1 MMRRKRRGK
10 KKTIVWSKFMDDDA
24 AAKADAQQ
32 QALQI
37 GMAMGAA
44 EADRQADN
52 GSFSSSFV
60 GRQTAALNDVTLD
73 DGTQAEDEGNVP
85 AWMMSGWLVHKNEI
99 EYLSELGQ
107 GMFGAVSLVRVR
119 GTLMAAKQL
128 NPDVEHEEEK
138 RQELLREVKAMA
150 ELQHTNVVRIFGVC
164 LDAGHTCVLME
175 FASNGTVRDMLNRA
189 QKEGAPL
196 PTYALFGLMRDIVLG
211 MRHAHAHKPNPIL
224 HRDLKAANIL
234 LDDNHRAL
242 VSDFGLATTDE
253 SPEEAGGGGTLA
265 YSPPEVLKAMARND
279 NSDNG
284 WSAEGDV
291 FSFGILAWE
300 LVTGSVPYKGA
311 NARGLFK
318 DVVGEGKRPHGKAW
332 DTPLEGCDPFLADII
347 KRCWAQNP
355 EDRPSFKELSEQ
367 FEKMANEPHFQTP
380 DNIYDSL
387 DDLVNSK
394 SARDLADTLKGLEEK
409 DVKLDVEKLLAQE
422 DAKAEAAASATA
434 RVNSAKDSE
443 EAKNVLTE
451 TFANFYSDVFGNNKA
466 DQEDGDLEDMV

>member
-1 MMRRKRRGK
+1 
-10 KKTIVWSKFMDDDA
+10 
-24 AAKADAQQ
+24 
-32 QALQI
+32 
-37 GMAMGAA
+37 
-44 EADRQADN
+44 
-52 GSFSSSFV
+52 
-60 GRQTAALNDVTLD
+60 
-73 DGTQAEDEGNVP
+73 
-85 AWMMSGWLVHKNEI
+85 
-99 EYLSELGQ
+99 
-107 GMFGAVSLVRVR
+107 
-119 GTLMAAKQL
+119 
-128 NPDVEHEEEK
+128 
-138 RQELLREVKAMA
+138 MA

-189 QKEGAPL
+189 QKEDAPL

-265 YSPPEVLKAMARND
+265 YSPPEVLQAMARND

-409 DVKLDVEKLLAQE
+409 DVKLNVEKLLAQE